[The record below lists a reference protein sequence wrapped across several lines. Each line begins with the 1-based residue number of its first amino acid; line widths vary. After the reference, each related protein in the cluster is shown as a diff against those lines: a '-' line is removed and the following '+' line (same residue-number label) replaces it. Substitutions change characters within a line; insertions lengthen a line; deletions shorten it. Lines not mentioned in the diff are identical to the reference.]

1 MALATSVFIAFQIDT
16 ELSMQSEGEW
26 FLLSYSTLSWVSFT
40 IMPHC
45 IWDSVKRKEHILLNW
60 QGLFFWLSEHF
71 VIQLFF
77 GDNSFNINS
86 VYFFF
91 SLESPARS
99 FYSTSW
105 KLKTANTKIDRQ
117 LLWGVR
123 MLILMWR
130 LQVQGVGG
138 GGNFWWIIAFTVR
151 RS

>member
-16 ELSMQSEGEW
+16 ELSMQSEGEC
-26 FLLSYSTLSWVSFT
+26 FLLSYSTLLWVSFT

-91 SLESPARS
+91 LWKSLLLLYIVKVEDSQHQNRP
-99 FYSTSW
+99 
-105 KLKTANTKIDRQ
+105 TAPLGCKDVDIDVKAA
-117 LLWGVR
+117 GS
-123 MLILMWR
+123 
-130 LQVQGVGG
+130 GG
-138 GGNFWWIIAFTVR
+138 
-151 RS
+151 